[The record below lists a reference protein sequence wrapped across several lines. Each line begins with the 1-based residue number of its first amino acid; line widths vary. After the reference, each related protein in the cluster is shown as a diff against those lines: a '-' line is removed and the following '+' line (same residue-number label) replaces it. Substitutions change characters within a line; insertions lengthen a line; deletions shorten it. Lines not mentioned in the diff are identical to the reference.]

1 MSTNDQKQPTNNHQ
15 RILRILAIDYGKKR
29 TGIAVTDPMRII
41 ATALETVPSHELLK
55 YLQAYLQKEQV
66 SEFVVGLPKTLSNED
81 SENAGRVRQF
91 VEKLKL
97 AFPDKQIHLVDER
110 FTSSIAQ
117 RAMIDGGMKKK
128 DRREKGNVDKI
139 SAVIILQDFL
149 SSIR

>member
-1 MSTNDQKQPTNNHQ
+1 MS
-15 RILRILAIDYGKKR
+15 RILSIDYGKKR

-41 ATALETVPSHELLK
+41 ATALDTVPSQELLK

-66 SEFVVGLPKTLSNED
+66 SEFVIGLPKTLSNED
-81 SENAGRVRQF
+81 SENAARVRQF
-91 VEKLKL
+91 VEKLKIT
-97 AFPDKQIHLVDER
+97 FPDKKIHMVDER
-110 FTSSIAQ
+110 FTSSIAK

-149 SSIR
+149 ASIR